1 MHGPGTMQAATR
13 RVFSKFTNFR
23 TRVAGF
29 LPESFAPP
37 PRIFAGPS
45 SPPGISGHSM
55 SKIRDKIMKG
65 EPATGTVED
74 LGEWLLESIRTW
86 TPEQKAEARK
96 DLEDRTRE
104 EGDTP

>member
-1 MHGPGTMQAATR
+1 
-13 RVFSKFTNFR
+13 
-23 TRVAGF
+23 
-29 LPESFAPP
+29 
-37 PRIFAGPS
+37 
-45 SPPGISGHSM
+45 
-55 SKIRDKIMKG
+55 MKG